1 MLVATGTLF
10 TLGVA
15 LFMWD
20 FFFYAPR
27 TGTRA
32 DTAYRPAPTA
42 AGVTT
47 R

>member
-1 MLVATGTLF
+1 MLVATGSLF

-20 FFFYAPR
+20 FFFYGPKTRTAGDVAYAPA
-27 TGTRA
+27 T
-32 DTAYRPAPTA
+32 PAGA
-42 AGVTT
+42 SS